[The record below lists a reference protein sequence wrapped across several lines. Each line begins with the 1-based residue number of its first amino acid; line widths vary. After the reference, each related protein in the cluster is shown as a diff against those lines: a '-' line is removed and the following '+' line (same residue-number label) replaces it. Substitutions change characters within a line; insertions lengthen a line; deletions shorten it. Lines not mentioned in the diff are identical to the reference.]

1 MSDKSK
7 TKRKLSARQKA
18 AFEAF
23 RAAKKK
29 ANGAASFVYNGKTYK
44 KVNGRYEREGKKKS
58 VRKSTKKEE
67 DPEVQRLLNAVL
79 AKWKPGAR
87 EELARKTGLQYK
99 PAMGKRKS
107 GRKKSPAKKKKS
119 RKKSREKSPCKDN
132 KIRVPKNSRCRPGP
146 NTKCNKPMHVR
157 RKVPDGKRK
166 GKYDCVRQ
174 GGAWAGLEALA
185 GGRKR
190 SRRRSRRR

>member
-7 TKRKLSARQKA
+7 TKRKLSPQLAAYNKARD
-18 AFEAF
+18 
-23 RAAKKK
+23 AAKASGK
-29 ANGAASFVYNGKTYK
+29 ASFMNNGKKYVK
-44 KVNGRYEREGKKKS
+44 KGGRYEREGKKK
-58 VRKSTKKEE
+58 KKEE
-67 DPEVQRLLNAVL
+67 
-79 AKWKPGAR
+79 
-87 EELARKTGLQYK
+87 EEKKKSGRK
-99 PAMGKRKS
+99 KS

-146 NTKCNKPMHVR
+146 NTKCNKEGQVR

-166 GKYDCVRQ
+166 GKYDCVSSPKKKKRKRSKSPRKKSQ
-174 GGAWAGLEALA
+174 RKAKGFIGDMRRNKGEGYVGLGAFGIA